1 MRILIKNMSRIKLI
15 VNNLYPK
22 DLYVSYSLL
31 ILRVIASVMM
41 IINHGWNKILAG
53 QEKWNRLGTALTD
66 FIGIDFMSVFF
77 GFMAAF
83 SESIGMV
90 MVIFG
95 IFTRPAAFL
104 LLFTMFVASM
114 NHLVDGKFPELAIM
128 YLIVML
134 VLLISGPGKF
144 SLDYK
149 FFSQKN

>member
-1 MRILIKNMSRIKLI
+1 MSKIKLI

>member
-1 MRILIKNMSRIKLI
+1 MSRIKLI

-31 ILRVIASVMM
+31 ILRVVASVMM

-66 FIGIDFMSVFF
+66 FIGIEFMSVFF

>member
-1 MRILIKNMSRIKLI
+1 MSRNKLI
-15 VNNLYPK
+15 VKNLYPK

>member
-1 MRILIKNMSRIKLI
+1 MSRIKLI

-66 FIGIDFMSVFF
+66 FIGIEFMSVFF

-114 NHLVDGKFPELAIM
+114 NHLVDGEFPELAIM

>member
-1 MRILIKNMSRIKLI
+1 MSRIKLI
-15 VNNLYPK
+15 INNLYPK

-66 FIGIDFMSVFF
+66 FIGIDFTSVFF

-95 IFTRPAAFL
+95 I
-104 LLFTMFVASM
+104 
-114 NHLVDGKFPELAIM
+114 
-128 YLIVML
+128 
-134 VLLISGPGKF
+134 LLIQFHEFFNF
-144 SLDYK
+144 SSMFDDLDGSDS
-149 FFSQKN
+149 FFGAVLTRSRCVVAIFRVEFS

>member
-1 MRILIKNMSRIKLI
+1 MSRIKLI

-83 SESIGMV
+83 SESVCALLIIIGL
-90 MVIFG
+90 
-95 IFTRPAAFL
+95 FTRPASIL
-104 LLFTMFVASM
+104 LLFTMFVASL
-114 NHLVDGKFPELAIM
+114 NHIMDSEMPELAIM
-128 YLIVML
+128 YCLSSL
-134 VLLISGPGKF
+134 VLILSGPGKF
-144 SLDYK
+144 SLDQK
-149 FFSQKN
+149 LFSKLNN

>member
-1 MRILIKNMSRIKLI
+1 MSRIKLI
-15 VNNLYPK
+15 VNNLYPN

-114 NHLVDGKFPELAIM
+114 NHLVDGEFPELAIM

>member
-1 MRILIKNMSRIKLI
+1 MSRIKLI

-31 ILRVIASVMM
+31 ILRVVASVMM

-134 VLLISGPGKF
+134 ALLISGPGKF

>member
-1 MRILIKNMSRIKLI
+1 MSRIKLI

-77 GFMAAF
+77 GFMASF

>member
-1 MRILIKNMSRIKLI
+1 MSRIKLI
-15 VNNLYPK
+15 VNNLYPN
-22 DLYVSYSLL
+22 DLYLSYSLL

>member
-1 MRILIKNMSRIKLI
+1 MSRIKLI
-15 VNNLYPK
+15 VNNLYPN

-66 FIGIDFMSVFF
+66 FIGIEFMSVFF

-83 SESIGMV
+83 SESIGMF
-90 MVIFG
+90 MVICG

>member
-1 MRILIKNMSRIKLI
+1 MSRIKLI

-90 MVIFG
+90 MVI
-95 IFTRPAAFL
+95 I
-104 LLFTMFVASM
+104 
-114 NHLVDGKFPELAIM
+114 
-128 YLIVML
+128 
-134 VLLISGPGKF
+134 
-144 SLDYK
+144 
-149 FFSQKN
+149 

>member
-1 MRILIKNMSRIKLI
+1 MSRIKLI

-104 LLFTMFVASM
+104 LLFTMFFASM

>member
-1 MRILIKNMSRIKLI
+1 MSKIRLI
-15 VNNLYPK
+15 VKNLYPK

-66 FIGIDFMSVFF
+66 FIGIEFMSVFF

-134 VLLISGPGKF
+134 ALLISGPGKF

>member
-1 MRILIKNMSRIKLI
+1 MSKIKLI

-66 FIGIDFMSVFF
+66 FIGIEFMSVFF

-114 NHLVDGKFPELAIM
+114 NHLVDGEFPELAIM

>member
-1 MRILIKNMSRIKLI
+1 MSRIKFI

-66 FIGIDFMSVFF
+66 FIGIEFMSVFF

>member
-1 MRILIKNMSRIKLI
+1 MSRIKLI

-83 SESIGMV
+83 SESIGMI

>member
-1 MRILIKNMSRIKLI
+1 MSRIKLI

-31 ILRVIASVMM
+31 ILRVLASVMM

-66 FIGIDFMSVFF
+66 FIGIEFMSVFF

>member
-1 MRILIKNMSRIKLI
+1 MSRIKLI

-53 QEKWNRLGTALTD
+53 QDKWNRLGTALTD

-114 NHLVDGKFPELAIM
+114 NHLVDGEFPELAIM

>member
-1 MRILIKNMSRIKLI
+1 MSRIKLI

-31 ILRVIASVMM
+31 ILRVVASVMM

>member
-1 MRILIKNMSRIKLI
+1 MSKIKLI

-114 NHLVDGKFPELAIM
+114 NHLVDGEFPELAIM

>member
-1 MRILIKNMSRIKLI
+1 MSKIKLI

-149 FFSQKN
+149 FFSEKN

>member
-1 MRILIKNMSRIKLI
+1 MSRIKLI

-66 FIGIDFMSVFF
+66 FIGIDFMSGFF
-77 GFMAAF
+77 GFMASF

>member
-1 MRILIKNMSRIKLI
+1 MSRIKLI

-41 IINHGWNKILAG
+41 IVNHGWNKILAG

-114 NHLVDGKFPELAIM
+114 NHLVDGEFPELAIM

>member
-1 MRILIKNMSRIKLI
+1 MSRIKLI

-66 FIGIDFMSVFF
+66 FIGIEFMSVFF

-114 NHLVDGKFPELAIM
+114 NHLVDGEFPELAIM

-149 FFSQKN
+149 FFSHKN

>member
-1 MRILIKNMSRIKLI
+1 MSRIKLI

-66 FIGIDFMSVFF
+66 FIGIDFMSGFF
-77 GFMAAF
+77 GFMASF
-83 SESIGMV
+83 SESIGMF
-90 MVIFG
+90 MVICG

-114 NHLVDGKFPELAIM
+114 NHLVDGEFPELAIM

-144 SLDYK
+144 SFDYK

>member
-1 MRILIKNMSRIKLI
+1 MSRIKLI

-66 FIGIDFMSVFF
+66 FIGIDFTSVFF

>member
-1 MRILIKNMSRIKLI
+1 MSRIKLI
-15 VNNLYPK
+15 VNNLYTK

-41 IINHGWNKILAG
+41 IVNHGWNKILAG

-66 FIGIDFMSVFF
+66 FIGIEFMSVFC

-114 NHLVDGKFPELAIM
+114 NHLVDGEFPELAIM

-134 VLLISGPGKF
+134 ALLISGPGKF

>member
-1 MRILIKNMSRIKLI
+1 MSRIKLI
-15 VNNLYPK
+15 INNLYPK

>member
-1 MRILIKNMSRIKLI
+1 
-15 VNNLYPK
+15 
-22 DLYVSYSLL
+22 
-31 ILRVIASVMM
+31 MM

-66 FIGIDFMSVFF
+66 FIGIEFMSVFF

-95 IFTRPAAFL
+95 FFTRPAAFL

-134 VLLISGPGKF
+134 ALLISGPGKF

>member
-1 MRILIKNMSRIKLI
+1 MSRIKLI

-134 VLLISGPGKF
+134 VLLISGPGKV

>member
-1 MRILIKNMSRIKLI
+1 MSRIKLI

-66 FIGIDFMSVFF
+66 FIGIAFMSGFF
-77 GFMAAF
+77 GFLGAF

-114 NHLVDGKFPELAIM
+114 NHLVDGEFPELAIM

>member
-1 MRILIKNMSRIKLI
+1 MSRIKLI

-95 IFTRPAAFL
+95 IFILPKSAFDTYFYRKL
-104 LLFTMFVASM
+104 RTQNIIA
-114 NHLVDGKFPELAIM
+114 
-128 YLIVML
+128 YIVM
-134 VLLISGPGKF
+134 S
-144 SLDYK
+144 
-149 FFSQKN
+149 

>member
-1 MRILIKNMSRIKLI
+1 MSRIKLI
-15 VNNLYPK
+15 VKYLYPK
-22 DLYVSYSLL
+22 DLYVSFSLL
-31 ILRVIASVMM
+31 ILRLVTSIMM
-41 IINHGWNKILAG
+41 IVNHGWNKILAG
-53 QEKWNRLGTALTD
+53 QEKWNRLGIALTE
-66 FIGIDFMSVFF
+66 FIGIEFMNVFF

>member
-1 MRILIKNMSRIKLI
+1 MSRIKLI

-53 QEKWNRLGTALTD
+53 QDKWNRLGTALTD

-114 NHLVDGKFPELAIM
+114 NHLVDGEFPELAIM
-128 YLIVML
+128 YLIVIL
-134 VLLISGPGKF
+134 VLIISGPGKF